1 MMPPSTVKAWPVAKT
16 DSSLARNTTTGAI
29 SSARASRPI
38 GWRAMK
44 ALRASS
50 GSALAL
56 MRSPSEG
63 VSTVPG
69 HTALQRMPLVT

>member
-1 MMPPSTVKAWPVAKT
+1 M
-16 DSSLARNTTTGAI
+16 
-29 SSARASRPI
+29 

-44 ALRASS
+44 ALRAAS

-69 HTALQRMPLVT
+69 HTALQRMPRAT